1 MKFHAD
7 WEIAQWSFV
16 EKIASNDLTRVI
28 GLIPLVGYVILFN
41 DELAKLAS
49 FGIIAGVE
57 NSDISPFFLT
67 SLAKMRLVFFGSLFL
82 LLANVAFRYFSPR
95 VLRSLKDDI
104 EFSTRVRDC
113 YSVHELA
120 SMEEEVFSER
130 WKPRISIFWSV
141 LGGTRPRK
149 KIVSGFRPDVRRYMF
164 DEHGDYIHFLAREW
178 WAGQMHTYRSI
189 RILSLVLGCTGYF
202 LLALPTLD
210 ISQAVL
216 ADVFSSFWN
225 R

>member
-7 WEIAQWSFV
+7 WEITQWSSV

-41 DELAKLAS
+41 DELANLAS
-49 FGIIAGVE
+49 FEIIAGVDDS
-57 NSDISPFFLT
+57 NISPFFLT

-82 LLANVAFRYFSPR
+82 LLANVAFRYFGPR
-95 VLRSLKDDI
+95 VLRHSKDDM
-104 EFSTRVRDC
+104 EFSRRVRDC

-130 WKPRISIFWSV
+130 WKPRISPFWSV
-141 LGGTRPRK
+141 FGSTRSRK
-149 KIVSGFRPDVRRYMF
+149 KVVSGYRQDVRAHMF
-164 DEHGDYIHFLAREW
+164 DKHGDYINFLAREW
-178 WAGQMHTYRSI
+178 WAGQMHTYRII
-189 RILSLVLGCTGYF
+189 RILSLVLGCIGYF

-216 ADVFSSFWN
+216 ADMFNNLSN
-225 R
+225 G